1 MFAIFDKDVNGDVK
15 SADICGMALR
25 GKCELASH
33 RLNDW
38 RLNIPGKP
46 TSILSKLGV
55 TAEVSTTK
63 PELTPCFKCSFLPQ
77 NSIK

>member
-1 MFAIFDKDVNGDVK
+1 MFAIFDKDVNGEVK

-46 TSILSKLGV
+46 TILSKLGINNGV
-55 TAEVSTTK
+55 TAEVSG
-63 PELTPCFKCSFLPQ
+63 
-77 NSIK
+77 IKINN

>member
-1 MFAIFDKDVNGDVK
+1 MFAIFDKDVNGEVK

-38 RLNIPGKP
+38 RLNIPGKL
-46 TSILSKLGV
+46 TILSSLETTWRFCRSLGY
-55 TAEVSTTK
+55 
-63 PELTPCFKCSFLPQ
+63 
-77 NSIK
+77 

>member
-1 MFAIFDKDVNGDVK
+1 MFAIFDKDVNGEVK

-46 TSILSKLGV
+46 TSILSKLGINMV
-55 TAEVSTTK
+55 LLQKSQQLNK
-63 PELTPCFKCSFLPQ
+63 
-77 NSIK
+77 N

>member
-1 MFAIFDKDVNGDVK
+1 MFAIFDKDVNGEVK

-46 TSILSKLGV
+46 TVTSHHLSDKHFEG
-55 TAEVSTTK
+55 TTFWFT
-63 PELTPCFKCSFLPQ
+63 LLSDV
-77 NSIK
+77 

>member
-1 MFAIFDKDVNGDVK
+1 MFAIFDKDVNGEVK

-46 TSILSKLGV
+46 NILSKLGINKALLQ
-55 TAEVSTTK
+55 TSRG
-63 PELTPCFKCSFLPQ
+63 L
-77 NSIK
+77 NY